1 MQIVA
6 GTEEPEGAEKRMGI
20 VSQYQYIAD
29 MHRRASH
36 LLFLLRQRVDQ
47 TPVAGFCT
55 EYRAVR
61 PLEKPLSANPLH
73 PGRRA

>member
-1 MQIVA
+1 
-6 GTEEPEGAEKRMGI
+6 MGI

-29 MHRRASH
+29 MHRLTSH